1 MRPSI
6 VERHRFGDKIIKQKA
21 ERRFL
26 LLNQTNVF
34 ATANLALRVG
44 TVTKH
49 PENPLFVEEHP
60 WERRFDNLYGNIVF
74 DSDRNLYQ
82 CWYSPFIVAHAAH
95 DMTLAQ
101 RLESPFE
108 SHAQQEMG
116 VCYAQSRDG
125 IAWEKPDLGL
135 VEYEGSERN
144 NLVMRRV
151 HGSGIFRDDS
161 EEDPSRRY
169 KALFQGLSVS
179 FSADG
184 IKWSTPQKINCQLA
198 GDTHNNAM
206 WVPQLNKYVAFTRD
220 WIKTD
225 RVLVGAESK
234 TNHGWCR
241 RVARIESSD
250 FVNWSEPTVVI
261 DAQCWEEQPY
271 AMTVFPHGDAYL
283 GLLVIHDQVSDR
295 AWTELAYSDDTITW
309 QRIDAGSAL
318 IGCSDTELDYDYG
331 CVYACAGPVFLDDEV
346 RLYYGGSDWL
356 HFGWR
361 NGCLALATLRTDGFA
376 GYSPINQNQ
385 PGTLTTNL
393 MDYRGEEIRLTADV
407 MPQGSIVAK
416 LLNHNDEVIAENRIT
431 GSTTDGVVVPAS
443 PLATTL
449 EASRVRLEFTVVS
462 AQLFSFVLVGQ

>member
-1 MRPSI
+1 M
-6 VERHRFGDKIIKQKA
+6 EQNGA
-21 ERRFL
+21 RRFL
-26 LLNQTNVF
+26 LLNDANV
-34 ATANLALRVG
+34 AAAANMALRVG

-49 PENPLFVEEHP
+49 PENPLFVEENP

-74 DSDRNLYQ
+74 DPHRGLYQ
-82 CWYSPFIVAHAAH
+82 CWYSPFIVAHSAH
-95 DMTLAQ
+95 GMTLPQ
-101 RLESPFE
+101 RLSSPFE
-108 SHAQQEMG
+108 GHAEQEMG

-125 IAWEKPDLGL
+125 ITWEKPNLGL

-144 NLVMRRV
+144 NLVMRGV

-161 EEDPSRRY
+161 EEDASRRY
-169 KALFQGLSVS
+169 KALFQGLRVS
-179 FSADG
+179 FSPDG
-184 IKWSTPQKINCQLA
+184 IDWSMPQKINCQLA

-206 WVPQLNKYVAFTRD
+206 WVPQLKKYVAFTRD

-225 RVLVGAESK
+225 RELVGPESK

-271 AMTVFPHGDAYL
+271 AMTVFPHGDVYL
-283 GLLVIHDQVSDR
+283 GLLVIHDQISDR
-295 AWTELAYSDDTITW
+295 AWTELAYSEDTLTW
-309 QRIDAGSAL
+309 QRIDAGNAL

-331 CVYACAGPVFLDDEV
+331 CVYACAGPVFLDEEV

-361 NGCLALATLRTDGFA
+361 NGCLALATLRADGFA
-376 GYSPINQNQ
+376 GYSQVKQDQ
-385 PGTLTTNL
+385 PGVLRTNL
-393 MDYRGEEIRLTADV
+393 MDYGGEEIQLTADV
-407 MPQGSIVAK
+407 MPQGSIVVK
-416 LLNHNDEVIAENRIT
+416 LLDQKDQVIAENSVN
-431 GSTTDGVVVPAS
+431 GSTTDGVVLPAS
-443 PLATTL
+443 SLAITP
-449 EASRVRLEFTVVS
+449 EMSRVRLEFTVVS

>member
-1 MRPSI
+1 M
-6 VERHRFGDKIIKQKA
+6 EQKGA
-21 ERRFL
+21 RRFL
-26 LLNQTNVF
+26 LLNDANVA
-34 ATANLALRVG
+34 ATANMALRVG

-49 PENPLFVEEHP
+49 PENPLFVEENP

-74 DSDRNLYQ
+74 DPHRGLYQ
-82 CWYSPFIVAHAAH
+82 CWYSPFIVAHSAH
-95 DMTLAQ
+95 GMTLPQ
-101 RLESPFE
+101 RLSSPFE
-108 SHAQQEMG
+108 GHAEQEMG

-125 IAWEKPDLGL
+125 ITWEKPNLGL

-144 NLVMRRV
+144 NLVMRGV

-161 EEDPSRRY
+161 EEDARRRY
-169 KALFQGLSVS
+169 KALFQGLRVS
-179 FSADG
+179 FSPDG
-184 IKWSTPQKINCQLA
+184 IDWSMPQRINCQLA

-206 WVPQLNKYVAFTRD
+206 WVPQLKKYVAFTRD

-225 RVLVGAESK
+225 RELVGAASK

-283 GLLVIHDQVSDR
+283 GLLVIHDQISDR
-295 AWTELAYSDDTITW
+295 AWTELAYSDDTLTW
-309 QRIDAGSAL
+309 QRIDAGNAL

-331 CVYACAGPVFLDDEV
+331 CVYACAGPVVLDEEV

-361 NGCLALATLRTDGFA
+361 NGCLALATLRADGFA
-376 GYSPINQNQ
+376 GYSQVKQDQ
-385 PGTLTTNL
+385 PGVLRTNL
-393 MDYRGEEIRLTADV
+393 MDYGGEEIQLTADV
-407 MPQGSIVAK
+407 MPQGSIVVK
-416 LLNHNDEVIAENRIT
+416 LLDHKDQVIAENSVN
-431 GSTTDGVVVPAS
+431 GSTTDGVVLPAS
-443 PLATTL
+443 SLAITP
-449 EASRVRLEFTVVS
+449 EMSRVRLEFTVVS

>member
-1 MRPSI
+1 M
-6 VERHRFGDKIIKQKA
+6 EQNGA
-21 ERRFL
+21 RRFL
-26 LLNQTNVF
+26 LLNDANV
-34 ATANLALRVG
+34 AAAANMALRVG

-49 PENPLFVEEHP
+49 SENPLFVEENA

-74 DSDRNLYQ
+74 DPHRGLYQ
-82 CWYSPFIVAHAAH
+82 CWYSPFIVAHSAH
-95 DMTLAQ
+95 GMTLPQ
-101 RLESPFE
+101 RLLSPFE
-108 SHAQQEMG
+108 GHAEQEMG

-125 IAWEKPDLGL
+125 ITWEKPNLGL

-144 NLVMRRV
+144 NLVMRGV

-161 EEDPSRRY
+161 EEDASRRY
-169 KALFQGLSVS
+169 KALFQGLRVS
-179 FSADG
+179 FSPDG
-184 IKWSTPQKINCQLA
+184 IDWSMPQKINCQLA

-206 WVPQLNKYVAFTRD
+206 WVPQLKKYVAFTRD

-225 RVLVGAESK
+225 RELVGAESK

-283 GLLVIHDQVSDR
+283 GLLVIHDQISDR
-295 AWTELAYSDDTITW
+295 AWTELAYSDDTLTW
-309 QRIDAGSAL
+309 QRIDAGNAL

-331 CVYACAGPVFLDDEV
+331 CVYACAGPVFLDEEV

-361 NGCLALATLRTDGFA
+361 NGCLALATLRADGFA
-376 GYSPINQNQ
+376 GYSQVKQDQ
-385 PGTLTTNL
+385 PGVLRTNL
-393 MDYRGEEIRLTADV
+393 MDYGGEEIQLTADV
-407 MPQGSIVAK
+407 MPQGSIVVK
-416 LLNHNDEVIAENRIT
+416 LLDHKDQVIAENSVN
-431 GSTTDGVVVPAS
+431 GSTTDGVVLPAS
-443 PLATTL
+443 SLAITP
-449 EASRVRLEFTVVS
+449 EMSRVRLEFTVVS

>member
-1 MRPSI
+1 M
-6 VERHRFGDKIIKQKA
+6 EQNGA
-21 ERRFL
+21 RRFL
-26 LLNQTNVF
+26 LLNDANV
-34 ATANLALRVG
+34 AAAANMALRVG

-49 PENPLFVEEHP
+49 PENPLFVEENP

-74 DSDRNLYQ
+74 DPHRGLYQ
-82 CWYSPFIVAHAAH
+82 CWYSPFIVAHSAH
-95 DMTLAQ
+95 GMTLPQ
-101 RLESPFE
+101 RLSSPFE
-108 SHAQQEMG
+108 GHAEQEMG

-125 IAWEKPDLGL
+125 ITWEKPNLGL

-144 NLVMRRV
+144 NLVMRGV

-161 EEDPSRRY
+161 EEDASRRY
-169 KALFQGLSVS
+169 KALLQGLRVS
-179 FSADG
+179 FSPDG
-184 IKWSTPQKINCQLA
+184 IDWSMPQKINCQLA

-206 WVPQLNKYVAFTRD
+206 WVPQLKKYVAFTRD

-225 RVLVGAESK
+225 RELVGAESK

-283 GLLVIHDQVSDR
+283 GLLVIHDQISDR
-295 AWTELAYSDDTITW
+295 AWTELAYSEDTLTW
-309 QRIDAGSAL
+309 QRIDAGNAL

-331 CVYACAGPVFLDDEV
+331 CVYACAGPVFLDEEV

-361 NGCLALATLRTDGFA
+361 NGCLALATLRADGFA
-376 GYSPINQNQ
+376 GYSQVKQDQ
-385 PGTLTTNL
+385 PGVLRTSLL
-393 MDYRGEEIRLTADV
+393 DYGGEEIQLTADV
-407 MPQGSIVAK
+407 MPQGSIVVK
-416 LLNHNDEVIAENRIT
+416 LLDQKDQVIAENSVN
-431 GSTTDGVVVPAS
+431 GSTTDGVVLPAS
-443 PLATTL
+443 SLAITP
-449 EASRVRLEFTVVS
+449 EMSRVRLEFTVVS

>member
-1 MRPSI
+1 M
-6 VERHRFGDKIIKQKA
+6 ERKA

-26 LLNQTNVF
+26 LLNDANVS
-34 ATANLALRVG
+34 TAANMALRVG

-49 PENPLFVEEHP
+49 RENPLFVEECP

-74 DSDRNLYQ
+74 DPLRGLYQ
-82 CWYSPFIVAHAAH
+82 CWYSPFIVAHSAH
-95 DMTLAQ
+95 GMTLPQ
-101 RLESPFE
+101 RLSSSFE
-108 SHAQQEMG
+108 GHAEQEMG

-125 IAWEKPDLGL
+125 ITWEKPNLGL

-144 NLVMRRV
+144 NLVMRGV
-151 HGSGIFRDDS
+151 HGSGIFRDDC
-161 EEDPSRRY
+161 EENASRRY
-169 KALFQGLSVS
+169 KALFQGLRVS
-179 FSADG
+179 FSPDG
-184 IKWSTPQKINCQLA
+184 IDWSMPQTINCQMA

-206 WVPQLNKYVAFTRD
+206 WVPQLKKYVAFTRD

-225 RVLVGAESK
+225 RELVGAESK

-271 AMTVFPHGDAYL
+271 AMTVFSHGDAYL
-283 GLLVIHDQVSDR
+283 GLLVIHDQISDR
-295 AWTELAYSDDTITW
+295 AWTELAYSDDTLTW
-309 QRIDAGSAL
+309 QRIDAGNAL

-331 CVYACAGPVFLDDEV
+331 CVYACAGPVFLDEEV

-361 NGCLALATLRTDGFA
+361 NGCLALATLRADGFA
-376 GYSPINQNQ
+376 GYSQVKKDQ
-385 PGTLTTNL
+385 PGVLRTNL
-393 MDYRGEEIRLTADV
+393 MDYGGEEIQLTADV
-407 MPQGSIVAK
+407 MPQGSIVVK
-416 LLNHNDEVIAENRIT
+416 LLDHKDQVIAENRVS
-431 GSTTDGVVVPAS
+431 GSTTDGVVLPAS
-443 PLATTL
+443 SLAITP
-449 EASRVRLEFTVVS
+449 EMSRVRLEFTVVS

>member
-1 MRPSI
+1 M
-6 VERHRFGDKIIKQKA
+6 ERKA

-26 LLNQTNVF
+26 LLNDANVS
-34 ATANLALRVG
+34 AAANMALRVG

-49 PENPLFVEEHP
+49 RENPLFVEENP

-74 DSDRNLYQ
+74 DPLRGLYQ
-82 CWYSPFIVAHAAH
+82 CWYSPFIVAHSAH
-95 DMTLAQ
+95 GMTLPQ
-101 RLESPFE
+101 RLSSSFE
-108 SHAQQEMG
+108 GHAEQEMG

-125 IAWEKPDLGL
+125 ITWEKPNLGL

-144 NLVMRRV
+144 NLVMRGV

-161 EEDPSRRY
+161 EEDASRRY
-169 KALFQGLSVS
+169 KAIFQGLRVS

-184 IKWSTPQKINCQLA
+184 IDWSMPQKINCQLA

-206 WVPQLNKYVAFTRD
+206 WVPQLKKYVAFTRD

-225 RVLVGAESK
+225 RELIGAESK

-241 RVARIESSD
+241 RVVRIESSD

-271 AMTVFPHGDAYL
+271 AMTVFSHGDAYL
-283 GLLVIHDQVSDR
+283 GLLVIHDQISDR
-295 AWTELAYSDDTITW
+295 AWTELAYSDDTLTW
-309 QRIDAGSAL
+309 QRIDAGNPL

-331 CVYACAGPVFLDDEV
+331 CVYACAGPVLLEEEV

-361 NGCLALATLRTDGFA
+361 NGCLALATLRVDGFA
-376 GYSPINQNQ
+376 GYSQVNQDQ
-385 PGTLTTNL
+385 PGVLRTNL
-393 MDYRGEEIRLTADV
+393 IDYRGEEILLTADV
-407 MPQGSIVAK
+407 MPQGSIVVK
-416 LLNHNDEVIAENRIT
+416 LLNHKGQVIAENSVN
-431 GSTTDGVVVPAS
+431 GSTTDGLVLSAS
-443 PLATTL
+443 SLATTL
-449 EASRVRLEFTVVS
+449 EISRVRLEFTVVA

>member
-1 MRPSI
+1 M
-6 VERHRFGDKIIKQKA
+6 EQNGA
-21 ERRFL
+21 RRFL
-26 LLNQTNVF
+26 LLNDANV
-34 ATANLALRVG
+34 AAAANMALRVG

-49 PENPLFVEEHP
+49 PENPLFVEENP

-74 DSDRNLYQ
+74 DPHRGLYQ
-82 CWYSPFIVAHAAH
+82 CWYSPFIVAHSAH
-95 DMTLAQ
+95 GMTLPQ
-101 RLESPFE
+101 RLSSPFE
-108 SHAQQEMG
+108 GHAEQEMG

-125 IAWEKPDLGL
+125 ITWEKPNLGL

-144 NLVMRRV
+144 NLVMRGV

-161 EEDPSRRY
+161 EEDASRRY
-169 KALFQGLSVS
+169 KALFQGLRVS
-179 FSADG
+179 FSPDG
-184 IKWSTPQKINCQLA
+184 IDWSMPQKINCQLA

-206 WVPQLNKYVAFTRD
+206 WVPQLKKYVAFTRD

-225 RVLVGAESK
+225 RELVGAESK

-283 GLLVIHDQVSDR
+283 GLLVIHDQISDR
-295 AWTELAYSDDTITW
+295 AWTELAYSDDTLTW
-309 QRIDAGSAL
+309 QRIDAGNAL

-331 CVYACAGPVFLDDEV
+331 CVYACAGPVFLDEEV

-361 NGCLALATLRTDGFA
+361 NGCLALATLRADGFA
-376 GYSPINQNQ
+376 GYSQVKQDQ
-385 PGTLTTNL
+385 PGVLRTSLL
-393 MDYRGEEIRLTADV
+393 DYGGEEIQLTADV
-407 MPQGSIVAK
+407 MPQGSIVVK
-416 LLNHNDEVIAENRIT
+416 LLDQKDQVIAENSVN
-431 GSTTDGVVVPAS
+431 GSTTDGVVLPAS
-443 PLATTL
+443 SLAITP
-449 EASRVRLEFTVVS
+449 EMSRVRLEFTVVS

>member
-1 MRPSI
+1 M
-6 VERHRFGDKIIKQKA
+6 EQNGA
-21 ERRFL
+21 RRFL
-26 LLNQTNVF
+26 LLNDANV
-34 ATANLALRVG
+34 AAAANMALRVG

-49 PENPLFVEEHP
+49 PENPLFVEENP

-74 DSDRNLYQ
+74 DPHRGLYQ
-82 CWYSPFIVAHAAH
+82 CWYSPFIVAHSAH
-95 DMTLAQ
+95 GMTLPQ
-101 RLESPFE
+101 RLSSPFE
-108 SHAQQEMG
+108 GHAEQEMG

-125 IAWEKPDLGL
+125 ITWEKPNLGL

-144 NLVMRRV
+144 NLVMRGV

-161 EEDPSRRY
+161 EEDASRRY
-169 KALFQGLSVS
+169 KALFQGLRVS
-179 FSADG
+179 FSPDG
-184 IKWSTPQKINCQLA
+184 IDWSMPQKINCQLA

-206 WVPQLNKYVAFTRD
+206 WVPQLKKYVAFTRD

-225 RVLVGAESK
+225 RELVGAESK

-283 GLLVIHDQVSDR
+283 GLLVIHDQISDR
-295 AWTELAYSDDTITW
+295 AWTELAYSEDTLTW
-309 QRIDAGSAL
+309 QRIDAGNAL

-331 CVYACAGPVFLDDEV
+331 CVYACAGPVFLDEEV

-361 NGCLALATLRTDGFA
+361 NGCLALATLRADGFA
-376 GYSPINQNQ
+376 GYSQVKQDQ
-385 PGTLTTNL
+385 PGVLRTSLL
-393 MDYRGEEIRLTADV
+393 DYGGEEIQLTADV
-407 MPQGSIVAK
+407 MPQGSIVVK
-416 LLNHNDEVIAENRIT
+416 LLDQKDQVIAENSVN
-431 GSTTDGVVVPAS
+431 GSTTDGVVLPAS
-443 PLATTL
+443 SLAITP
-449 EASRVRLEFTVVS
+449 EMSRVRLEFTVVS

>member
-1 MRPSI
+1 M
-6 VERHRFGDKIIKQKA
+6 EQNGA
-21 ERRFL
+21 RRFL
-26 LLNQTNVF
+26 LLNDANV
-34 ATANLALRVG
+34 AAAANMALRVG

-49 PENPLFVEEHP
+49 PENPLFVEENP

-74 DSDRNLYQ
+74 DPHRGLYQ
-82 CWYSPFIVAHAAH
+82 CWYSPFIVAHSAH
-95 DMTLAQ
+95 GMTLPQ
-101 RLESPFE
+101 RLSSPFE
-108 SHAQQEMG
+108 GHAEQEMG

-125 IAWEKPDLGL
+125 ITWEKPNLGL

-144 NLVMRRV
+144 NLVMRGV

-161 EEDPSRRY
+161 EEDASRRY
-169 KALFQGLSVS
+169 KALFQGLRVS
-179 FSADG
+179 FSPDG
-184 IKWSTPQKINCQLA
+184 IDWSMPQKINCQLA

-206 WVPQLNKYVAFTRD
+206 WVPQLKKYVAFTRD

-225 RVLVGAESK
+225 RELVGAESK

-283 GLLVIHDQVSDR
+283 GLLVIHDQISDR
-295 AWTELAYSDDTITW
+295 AWTELAYSEDTLTW
-309 QRIDAGSAL
+309 QRIDAGNAL

-331 CVYACAGPVFLDDEV
+331 CVYACAGPVFLDEEV

-361 NGCLALATLRTDGFA
+361 NGCLALATLRADGFA
-376 GYSPINQNQ
+376 GYSQVKQDQ
-385 PGTLTTNL
+385 PGVLRTSLL
-393 MDYRGEEIRLTADV
+393 DYGGEEIRLTADV
-407 MPQGSIVAK
+407 MPQGSIVVK
-416 LLNHNDEVIAENRIT
+416 LLDQKDQVIAENSVN
-431 GSTTDGVVVPAS
+431 GSTTDGVVLPAS
-443 PLATTL
+443 SLAITP
-449 EASRVRLEFTVVS
+449 EMSRVRLEFTVVS

>member
-1 MRPSI
+1 M
-6 VERHRFGDKIIKQKA
+6 EQKGA
-21 ERRFL
+21 RRFL
-26 LLNQTNVF
+26 LLNDANV
-34 ATANLALRVG
+34 AAAANMALQVG

-49 PENPLFVEEHP
+49 SENPLFVEENP

-74 DSDRNLYQ
+74 DRHRGLYQ
-82 CWYSPFIVAHAAH
+82 CWYSPFIVAHSAH
-95 DMTLAQ
+95 GMTLPQ
-101 RLESPFE
+101 RLSSPFE
-108 SHAQQEMG
+108 GHAEQEMG

-125 IAWEKPDLGL
+125 ITWEKPNLGL

-144 NLVMRRV
+144 NLVLRGV

-161 EEDPSRRY
+161 EEDASRRY
-169 KALFQGLSVS
+169 KALFQGLRVS
-179 FSADG
+179 FSPDG
-184 IKWSTPQKINCQLA
+184 IDWSMPQKINCQLA

-206 WVPQLNKYVAFTRD
+206 WVPRLKKYVAFTRD

-225 RVLVGAESK
+225 RELVGAESK

-241 RVARIESSD
+241 RLARIESSD

-261 DAQCWEEQPY
+261 DAECWEEQPY

-295 AWTELAYSDDTITW
+295 AWTELAYSDDTLTW
-309 QRIDAGSAL
+309 QRIDAGNAL

-331 CVYACAGPVFLDDEV
+331 CVYACAGPVFLDEEV

-361 NGCLALATLRTDGFA
+361 NGCLALATLRADGFA
-376 GYSPINQNQ
+376 GYSQVKQ
-385 PGTLTTNL
+385 DRPGVLRTNL
-393 MDYRGEEIRLTADV
+393 MDYGGEEIQVTADV
-407 MPQGSIVAK
+407 MPQGSIIVK
-416 LLNHNDEVIAENRIT
+416 LLDHKDQVIAENSVN
-431 GSTTDGVVVPAS
+431 GSTTDGVVLPAS
-443 PLATTL
+443 SLATTP
-449 EASRVRLEFTVVS
+449 EMSRARLEFTVVS